1 MEALCANA
9 LKWKIPK
16 IQRKELIDP
25 KRTEITQFLCRKEK
39 TKTFQKAIEA
49 LGIP

>member
-16 IQRKELIDP
+16 IQRKRNNRP
-25 KRTEITQFLCRKEK
+25 KEDRNNPISV
-39 TKTFQKAIEA
+39 
-49 LGIP
+49 